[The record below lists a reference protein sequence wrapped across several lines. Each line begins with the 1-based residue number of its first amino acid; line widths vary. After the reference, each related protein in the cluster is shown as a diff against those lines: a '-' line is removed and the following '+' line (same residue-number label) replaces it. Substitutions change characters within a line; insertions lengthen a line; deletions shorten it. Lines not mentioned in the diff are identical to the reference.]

1 MMKVQQ
7 YNINT
12 KAVGGKSIIEIN
24 LSSSVYRVSYIYIY
38 ICIITSTNK
47 LIIYFTRV
55 LLERT

>member
-1 MMKVQQ
+1 MKVQQ

-38 ICIITSTNK
+38 MYNHKHKQINY
-47 LIIYFTRV
+47 LFYEGV
-55 LLERT
+55 A